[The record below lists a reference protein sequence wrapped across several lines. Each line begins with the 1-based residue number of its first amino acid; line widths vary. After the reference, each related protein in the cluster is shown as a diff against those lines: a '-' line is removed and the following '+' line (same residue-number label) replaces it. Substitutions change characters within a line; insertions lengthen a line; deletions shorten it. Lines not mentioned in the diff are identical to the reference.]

1 MYSSPDS
8 TTNSELFYEDLTV
21 TTQDK
26 SKVKISQTFVAFSE
40 YMNSTVKLPFTKK
53 RPLAK
58 IKLWSFL
65 LISNKNLTCVI

>member
-1 MYSSPDS
+1 MKATKFSEIS
-8 TTNSELFYEDLTV
+8 TVDLTV

-53 RPLAK
+53 KTTCKNK
-58 IKLWSFL
+58 IVVISFN
-65 LISNKNLTCVI
+65 I